1 MHDSTSKSWR
11 VSAIKANRPVF
22 LYTVTTDA
30 MVQIDL
36 GLPKFASL
44 IESARRII
52 LSNRTAEHNHIDLAT
67 GAFIEHVRKREYS
80 PTKTLHV
87 EPAEHSPSTA
97 PIASA
102 GGSGGGVLCSIWEE
116 EKWLKIKE
124 AVFNSL
130 KWSRKQV
137 RFSPDLL
144 RDQWDLSDEEI
155 RKIPEYAS
163 LDAEIT
169 CHRVG
174 EDVVFYVRKE
184 C

>member
-1 MHDSTSKSWR
+1 MHDPTSRSWK
-11 VSAIKANRPVF
+11 VSAIRPDRPVF

-36 GLPKFASL
+36 SLPKFASL

-52 LSNRTAEHNHIDLAT
+52 LSNRTTEHNHIDLAT

-80 PTKTLHV
+80 STKTLHV
-87 EPAEHSPSTA
+87 KPSERAPSTP

-116 EKWLKIKE
+116 EKWVKIKE
-124 AVFNSL
+124 AVLNSL
-130 KWSRKQV
+130 RWSCKQV

-144 RDQWDLSDEEI
+144 RDRWDLSDDEI
-155 RKIPEYAS
+155 RKLPEYAS

-169 CHRVG
+169 CKRAG
-174 EDVVFYVRKE
+174 DDLIFYIPK
-184 C
+184 

>member
-1 MHDSTSKSWR
+1 MHDPTSRPWR
-11 VSAIKANRPVF
+11 VSAIKGDRPVF

-36 GLPKFASL
+36 SLPRFASL

-80 PTKTLHV
+80 STRTLHV
-87 EPAEHSPSTA
+87 EPAEHAPSSA

-102 GGSGGGVLCSIWEE
+102 GGSGRGMLCSIWEE
-116 EKWLKIKE
+116 EKWVKIKE
-124 AVFNSL
+124 AVFDSL

-137 RFSPDLL
+137 RFSPDHL
-144 RDQWDLSDEEI
+144 RDRWDLSDDEI
-155 RKIPEYAS
+155 RKLPEYAS
-163 LDAEIT
+163 SDAEIT
-169 CHRVG
+169 CKRAGDDLIFSVP
-174 EDVVFYVRKE
+174 R
-184 C
+184 

>member
-1 MHDSTSKSWR
+1 MHDATSRSWR
-11 VSAIKANRPVF
+11 VSAIKGDSPVF

-36 GLPKFASL
+36 SLPKFASL

-52 LSNRTAEHNHIDLAT
+52 LSHRTAEHNHIDLAT

-80 PTKTLHV
+80 STRTLHV

-102 GGSGGGVLCSIWEE
+102 GGAGGGVLCSIWEE

-124 AVFNSL
+124 AVLDSVMR
-130 KWSRKQV
+130 SRKQV
-137 RFSPDLL
+137 RLSPDLL
-144 RDQWDLSDEEI
+144 RDRWDLSDEEI
-155 RKIPEYAS
+155 RKLPDYAS

-169 CHRVG
+169 CKRAG
-174 EDVVFYVRKE
+174 DDLIFSIPK
-184 C
+184 